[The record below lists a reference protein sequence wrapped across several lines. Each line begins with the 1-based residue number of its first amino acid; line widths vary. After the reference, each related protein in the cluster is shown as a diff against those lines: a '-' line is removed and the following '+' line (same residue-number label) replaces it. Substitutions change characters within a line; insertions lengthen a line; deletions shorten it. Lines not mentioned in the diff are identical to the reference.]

1 MSLKTY
7 SDADLLSLL
16 KADDTLAF
24 KELYDR
30 YWYKMYSIALRK
42 LNRKEVAEELA
53 QELFVMLWQKR
64 TTLRII
70 NLNAFLQVSLKNL
83 VIDYVRH
90 HIQEEHYLD
99 SLKQY
104 FPLEIMSTSDM
115 VYFNDLTEALQK
127 SLAELPE
134 KTRQIFMLNRFER
147 LTIREIAAQLNLSEK
162 SIEYHLSRSTT
173 YLRQHL
179 RDYNAYGLTFLIFLL
194 Y

>member
-1 MSLKTY
+1 MSLKAH
-7 SDADLLSLL
+7 SDTDLLGLL
-16 KADDTLAF
+16 KTDDKLAF

-64 TTLRII
+64 ATLRII

-83 VIDYVRH
+83 AIDYIRRN
-90 HIQEEHYLD
+90 IQEEHYLD

-104 FPLEIMSTSDM
+104 FPVEIMATTDM
-115 VYFNDLTEALQK
+115 VYFNELTEALQK
-127 SLAELPE
+127 ALAELPE
-134 KTRQIFMLNRFER
+134 KTRQIFLLNRFER

-162 SIEYHLSRSTT
+162 AIEYHLSRSTT

-179 RDYNAYGLTFLIFLL
+179 SEFNAYGMALL
-194 Y
+194 AYILF

>member
-1 MSLKTY
+1 MNLNGY
-7 SDADLLSLL
+7 SDADLLTAL
-16 KADDTLAF
+16 KADDKLAF

-30 YWYKMYSIALRK
+30 YWHKMYSIALRK
-42 LNRKEVAEELA
+42 LGRKEVAEELA

-83 VIDYVRH
+83 TIDYIRH

-104 FPLEIMSTSDM
+104 FPLESMTTTDM
-115 VYFNDLTEALQK
+115 VYFNELTEALQK
-127 SLAELPE
+127 ALAELPE

-147 LTIREIAAQLNLSEK
+147 LTIREIAVQLNLSEK

-173 YLRQHL
+173 YLRKHL
-179 RDYNAYGLTFLIFLL
+179 REYNAYGLTFLAFLL